1 VDVIYLSHPVF
12 ALHDTGSWHP
22 ERPARLEA
30 AARGVAGSALNVR
43 RVDAPEIERSLLHL
57 VHRPEYVDAIERFCR
72 SGGGSLDPDTVAVLD
87 SWEAALRAAGAGPE
101 AVRLLEQSPDASAFL
116 AVRPPGHHALVNRA
130 MGFCLFNNAAITAA
144 VLRERGQRVAI
155 VDWDVHHG
163 NGTQDSFDSDPDI
176 LYISVHQ
183 YPFYPGGG
191 AVDETGTG
199 PGQGRIVN
207 VPVPAG
213 TGGDVYRHLFERL
226 IGPVLSQFAPDWILV
241 SAGYDA
247 HEEDPLA
254 ELRLLA
260 WDYGFMASRL
270 TAHVPANRII
280 TFLEGGYHLPAIT
293 TSVAATLRGLAGV
306 AEDRDPR
313 RSPMASWDA
322 VEQAVVVASRAWDVA

>member
-1 VDVIYLSHPVF
+1 VDVIYLTHPVF

-30 AARGVAGSALNVR
+30 ASRGVATSALNIR
-43 RVDAPEIERSLLHL
+43 RVDAPEIDRPLLHL
-57 VHRPEYVDAIERFCR
+57 VHRPEYVDAIERFCH

-87 SWEAALRAAGAGPE
+87 SWEAAVRAAGAGPE
-101 AVRLLEQSPDASAFL
+101 AVRLLDESPDATAFL

-144 VLRERGQRVAI
+144 ILRDRGERVAI

-163 NGTQDSFDSDPDI
+163 NGTQDSFDADPDI

-191 AVDETGTG
+191 SVDETGTG
-199 PGQGRIVN
+199 AGMGRIVN

-213 TGGDVYRHLFERL
+213 TGGDVYRHLFDRL
-226 IGPVLSQFAPDWILV
+226 IGPVLAQFAPDWILV

-260 WDYGFMASRL
+260 WDYGFMASQL

-293 TSVAATLRGLAGV
+293 TSVAATLQGYAGL

-313 RSPMASWDA
+313 RSPMVSWDA
-322 VEQAVVVASRAWDVA
+322 VEQAVVVAARAWDVA